1 MFLTSV
7 RSVLQMWS
15 NLQRHSGRETT
26 QANTKEPLIH
36 ARQRVESPCLLTQ
49 VIFSTLPVRETN
61 GTFTFHL
68 RKLGLT
74 CWPMRKWDVK
84 PVMVS
89 IFIQQLSHSNWQKWI
104 AHSGKIPV
112 RLSENKLFSKANW
125 AGDEGSQTFRWNNRF
140 KKQGI
145 LQKTSTHPCQSR
157 LPEASRLGMTTG
169 KLETS
174 LIPE

>member
-15 NLQRHSGRETT
+15 NLQRHSGRETM
-26 QANTKEPLIH
+26 QVNTKEPLIST
-36 ARQRVESPCLLTQ
+36 RQRGESSCRLTQ

-61 GTFTFHL
+61 GTFTFH
-68 RKLGLT
+68 
-74 CWPMRKWDVK
+74 WWDVK

-89 IFIQQLSHSNWQKWI
+89 IFIQQLSHSDWQEWI

-112 RLSENKLFSKANW
+112 RLSGNKLFSKANW
-125 AGDEGSQTFRWNNRF
+125 AGDEGNQTFRWNNRS

-157 LPEASRLGMTTG
+157 LPEASRLGMTTE